1 MFKIVKIGNDEVPMM
16 AMASCDL
23 YYEKIFGEDP
33 LRVQVEAG
41 NDGVVAT
48 KLFMRMGFVMAKFAE
63 LKSREKMRELNEDDY
78 FDWLDQFE
86 RADYMDAL
94 EEIVDVY
101 NSEKEEKSTPKKEAD
116 R

>member
-1 MFKIVKIGNDEVPMM
+1 MFKKVKIGDDEVPMM
-16 AMASCDL
+16 AMASVDL
-23 YYEKIFGEDP
+23 YYEKIFGVDP
-33 LRVQVEAG
+33 IRLQTEAG

-48 KLFMRMGFVMAKFAE
+48 KLFMGMGFVMAKFAE

-78 FDWLDQFE
+78 FDWLDQFD

-94 EEIVDVY
+94 SEIADVY